1 METSP
6 LICGAIQCTSFYMIG
21 SSGIKRVKYCR
32 VEFREKALPKSRCIL
47 NVYRLFQELHSKSM
61 DWFLY
66 DNDLRHERVKQSP
79 VINACPKIDI
89 DKIIFFFHISL
100 VSLAPPTFFF
110 VRRKWVLFKATSLT
124 TLTASHLLS
133 ELYGRINMSKCQN

>member
-6 LICGAIQCTSFYMIG
+6 LICGAIQCTSFYMIR

-32 VEFREKALPKSRCIL
+32 AEFREKALPKSRCIFEWL
-47 NVYRLFQELHSKSM
+47 STLSRGRPLLYRNLSIDLHSKSM

-66 DNDLRHERVKQSP
+66 DNNLRHERVKQSP
-79 VINACPKIDI
+79 VINAGPKIDI
-89 DKIIFFFHISL
+89 DKIIFFLFHISL

-110 VRRKWVLFKATSLT
+110 RSSK
-124 TLTASHLLS
+124 
-133 ELYGRINMSKCQN
+133 MSAL